1 MMLFGKTCPFIVG
14 MNPEGPNGA
23 IFWASLKDLW
33 ASSLPR

>member
-1 MMLFGKTCPFIVG
+1 
-14 MNPEGPNGA
+14 MNLEGPNGA